1 MATVNYLMIT
11 LTVSIPLGL
20 MFASMYGAL
29 VRAGHSAS
37 FILGVFQ

>member
-1 MATVNYLMIT
+1 MAIVNYMMVT

-29 VRAGHSAS
+29 VQAGYNAS
-37 FILGVFQ
+37 FLLGIFQ